1 MPLARR
7 LMTAAR
13 PPAPAGFTLLEVCV
27 VLFIVAVVFVVS
39 AVPATHLFNE
49 EKLLAPV
56 RELQSFAKAARLRAM
71 TGHQT
76 CVILFGD
83 NGYELALSD
92 PVTARATVVRG
103 YQLPPHVELLCRAP
117 ADKEYHPVADQRWYF
132 APNGLCEPLRFLLQ
146 QGKSWVR
153 FRVDPLTARVQD
165 QESFID

>member
-1 MPLARR
+1 MPSTARSGVAVGR
-7 LMTAAR
+7 VQ
-13 PPAPAGFTLLEVCV
+13 PAGFTLLEVCV
-27 VLFIVAVVFVVS
+27 VLFIVAVVFVVA

-56 RELQSFAKAARLRAM
+56 RELQSAAKAARLRAM

-92 PVTARATVVRG
+92 PETARPTVVRA
-103 YQLPPHVELLCRAP
+103 YQVPAQVTLLCRTP
-117 ADKEYHPVADQRWYF
+117 ADKEYRPVADLHWYF
-132 APNGLCEPLRFLLQ
+132 APNGLCEPLQFLVR

-153 FRVDPLTARVQD
+153 FRIDPLTARVQD

>member
-1 MPLARR
+1 MALARP
-7 LMTAAR
+7 MTAAR
-13 PPAPAGFTLLEVCV
+13 LPHSAAFTLLEVCV
-27 VLFIVAVVFVVS
+27 VLFIVAVVFVVA
-39 AVPATHLFNE
+39 AVPAAHLLDE

-76 CVILFGD
+76 CVILFND

-92 PVTARATVVRG
+92 PATAHTTVVRG
-103 YQLPPHVELLCRAP
+103 YQLPSRVELLYRAP
-117 ADKEYHPVADQRWYF
+117 SDKEYHPVADLRWYF
-132 APNGLCEPLRFLLQ
+132 APNGLCQPIGFLLQ
-146 QGKSWVR
+146 RGKSWVR

>member
-1 MPLARR
+1 MPYAPRLVISRR
-7 LMTAAR
+7 HL
-13 PPAPAGFTLLEVCV
+13 PPAGFTLLEVCV

-56 RELQSFAKAARLRAM
+56 RELQSCAKAARLRAM
-71 TGHQT
+71 TSHQT

-83 NGYELALSD
+83 TGYELALSD
-92 PVTARATVVRG
+92 PVTAHPTVVRG
-103 YQLPPHVELLCRAP
+103 YQLPPNVELRCQTP
-117 ADKEYHPVADQRWYF
+117 ADPEFHSVADLHWYF

-153 FRVDPLTARVQD
+153 FRIDPLTARVQD

>member
-1 MPLARR
+1 MPFARR
-7 LMTAAR
+7 LMIAVRR
-13 PPAPAGFTLLEVCV
+13 PRPTGFTLLEVCV
-27 VLFIVAVVFVVS
+27 VLFIVAVVFVVA

-76 CVILFGD
+76 CVILFGG
-83 NGYELALSD
+83 NGYELAVSD
-92 PVTARATVVRG
+92 PATAHDTVVRG
-103 YQLPPHVELLCRAP
+103 YQLPPNVKLLCQAP
-117 ADKEYHPVADQRWYF
+117 ADREYHPVADVHWYF
-132 APNGLCEPLRFLLQ
+132 APNGLCEPLKFLLQ

>member
-1 MPLARR
+1 MPFARR
-7 LMTAAR
+7 LITAVRR
-13 PPAPAGFTLLEVCV
+13 PQPSGFTLLEVCV
-27 VLFIVAVVFVVS
+27 VLFIVAVIFVVA

-56 RELQSFAKAARLRAM
+56 RALQGCAKAARLRAM

-83 NGYELALSD
+83 DGYELAVSD
-92 PVTARATVVRG
+92 PVTAHATVVRG
-103 YQLPPHVELLCRAP
+103 YRLPPDVELLCQAP
-117 ADKEYHPVADQRWYF
+117 ADKEYRRVADVHWYF
-132 APNGLCEPLRFLLQ
+132 APNGLCEPMKFLLQ

-153 FRVDPLTARVQD
+153 FRIDPLTARVQD

>member
-1 MPLARR
+1 MPLARS
-7 LMTAAR
+7 MTAAR
-13 PPAPAGFTLLEVCV
+13 RPHTAGFTLLEVCV
-27 VLFIVAVVFVVS
+27 VLFIVAVIFVVA
-39 AVPATHLFNE
+39 AVPATRLLNE

-76 CVILFGD
+76 CMIAFSD

-92 PVTARATVVRG
+92 PASAHITVVRG
-103 YQLPPHVELLCRAP
+103 YQLPPRVELLFRAP
-117 ADKEYHPVADQRWYF
+117 ADKEYHPVADMRWYF

>member
-1 MPLARR
+1 MPVAHRP
-7 LMTAAR
+7 MTAAR
-13 PPAPAGFTLLEVCV
+13 RQQPAGFTLLEVCV
-27 VLFIVAVVFVVS
+27 VLFIVAVIFVVA

-49 EKLLAPV
+49 EHLFAPV
-56 RELQSFAKAARLRAM
+56 RDLQSCAKAARLRAM

-83 NGYELALSD
+83 DGYELALSD
-92 PVTARATVVRG
+92 PATAHATVVRE
-103 YQLPPHVELLCRAP
+103 YRLPPHVELLCQTP
-117 ADKEYHPVADQRWYF
+117 ADKEYHPVADLHWYF

-153 FRVDPLTARVQD
+153 FRVDPLTARIQD